1 MKEETVMTSL
11 FLTFGPEGRAEV
23 QQEQRIVRDDGTV
36 AATTL
41 LPHAA
46 FTLAQ
51 ATPEQRRLLKTALG
65 AALLD
70 RTERLKHIEG
80 EHAAQLAELTS
91 RYLEAE
97 AEWAQERRGLMAQ
110 VEGLTAQVAALQ
122 TPEPEA
128 LPDPEGGV
136 TA

>member
-11 FLTFGPEGRAEV
+11 FLTFWPEGRAEV

-51 ATPEQRRLLKTALG
+51 ATPEHRKLLKSALG
-65 AALLD
+65 SALFD
-70 RTERLKHIEG
+70 RTERLNRIKA
-80 EHAAQLAELTS
+80 EHAAQVEELMSAHT
-91 RYLEAE
+91 EAE
-97 AEWAQERRGLMAQ
+97 SAWAQERAGLTAQ
-110 VEGLTAQVAALQ
+110 VEGLAAQIAALQ
-122 TPEPEA
+122 TPEPDVLPEPDGEA
-128 LPDPEGGV
+128 